1 MFMLSEKMV
10 KTLNYQIN
18 RELYSA
24 YLYMSMAAYA
34 AESGLSG
41 AANWFEVQTKEEMTH
56 AQKIYNYVNQ
66 HGARVILDAIE
77 APPKDFKSIRAAFE
91 LTLEHEK
98 IVTGLIRALVK
109 TAKEENDT
117 ATEIFLQWFVT
128 EQVEEEASASEIL
141 QRLKLVGDEGG
152 GLFMIDREL
161 GTRTFAPPVIN
172 QE

>member
-1 MFMLSEKMV
+1 MISKNMLK
-10 KTLNYQIN
+10 NINHQIN

-34 AESGLSG
+34 AEAGFSG

-56 AQKIYNYVNQ
+56 AQKLYDYVNQ
-66 HGARVILDAIE
+66 QGGRVILEAIE
-77 APPKDFKSIRAAFE
+77 APPKDFKSIQAAFE

-98 IVTGLIRALVK
+98 IVTGLIHALVK
-109 TAKEENDT
+109 IAKEENDA

-141 QRLKLVGDEGG
+141 QRLKMVGTEGG

-161 GTRTFAPPVIN
+161 GARTFTPPATSPA
-172 QE
+172 